1 MFVMNFSK
9 IENFE
14 FTNLDVDYLK
24 HNNNCPVC
32 SYDKRSHKVNSPDQ
46 DQYNLYFQAIAS
58 YLKTTQVELHKK
70 INVYICKKCDTEY
83 CDPWFKTEISN
94 ILYSIIF
101 GQHRMGWSKLNYWAA
116 DKEEVD
122 SSMGDLDII
131 WNYIKKYSKK
141 IDIYGELNCPFQG
154 FFGKFAK
161 ILYESDEK
169 FKNESLNHLIHMRKT
184 YKNPTFPGYAVKMPN
199 QPSTHLPEERILI
212 IEPSSMFWGSN
223 CSFNNISCY
232 STAQSLFGIKKCDL
246 KDIKRENIKF
256 DVIGAY
262 NLFDHFFDPLKILSK
277 LTNASKLV
285 VLTLHGLNDTIG
297 KQHLFKFG
305 PNFPTFLKKI
315 GYNIFEIPSEEI
327 MPNPD
332 DIRNSTTMLVS
343 KSINFNL

>member
-1 MFVMNFSK
+1 
-9 IENFE
+9 
-14 FTNLDVDYLK
+14 
-24 HNNNCPVC
+24 
-32 SYDKRSHKVNSPDQ
+32 
-46 DQYNLYFQAIAS
+46 
-58 YLKTTQVELHKK
+58 
-70 INVYICKKCDTEY
+70 
-83 CDPWFKTEISN
+83 
-94 ILYSIIF
+94 
-101 GQHRMGWSKLNYWAA
+101 MGWSKLNYWAA
-116 DKEEVD
+116 DKEEVN

-223 CSFNNISCY
+223 CSSNNISCY

-262 NLFDHFFDPLKILSK
+262 NLLDHFFDPLKILSK

-305 PNFPTFLKKI
+305 QNFPTFLKKI